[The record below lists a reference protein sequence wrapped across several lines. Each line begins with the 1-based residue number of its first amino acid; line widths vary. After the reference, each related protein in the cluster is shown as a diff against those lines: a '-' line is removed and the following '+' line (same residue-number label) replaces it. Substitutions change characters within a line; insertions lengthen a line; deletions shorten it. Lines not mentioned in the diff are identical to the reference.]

1 MVCDVCMVCVCCS
14 ACVGCGVRGG
24 CWGPA
29 LRALEQMPMF
39 LGWAQGKDV
48 AQEAGGVAVA
58 VGSSNPPAARL
69 EQTKKCLFAEHLV
82 LTRTFHMYRSV
93 L

>member
-1 MVCDVCMVCVCCS
+1 
-14 ACVGCGVRGG
+14 
-24 CWGPA
+24 
-29 LRALEQMPMF
+29 MF

-48 AQEAGGVAVA
+48 AQEAGGVAV
-58 VGSSNPPAARL
+58 GSSSPPAARL
-69 EQTKKCLFAEHLV
+69 EQTRKCLFAEHLV